1 MEQKTDT
8 AGNVLAWIALILGCL
23 CLLSVIF
30 TAVIVLPNLSVS
42 EWDPLAVPVMLGTM
56 FILTCGP
63 VLMLLTL
70 ILSRIARSRAIRSF
84 HASARRCRI
93 FSNIGL
99 IGGACMLLL
108 ILLTCI
114 SVHV

>member
-1 MEQKTDT
+1 MEQKSDT

-23 CLLSVIF
+23 CLLSAIF

-42 EWDPLAVPVMLGTM
+42 EWDPLAVPVMFGALFM
-56 FILTCGP
+56 FTRGP

-70 ILSRIARSRAIRSF
+70 ILSWIARSRAIRSF
-84 HASARRCRI
+84 HASAHRCRI
-93 FSNIGL
+93 FSDIGL

-108 ILLTCI
+108 IQLTCI
-114 SVHV
+114 LVHV